1 MATIKL
7 QPSGAVLLK
16 DGKVSCA
23 CCEQPPT
30 SCCPY
35 PAQALVDGLYTYEDL
50 PDAID
55 IEGLEFTKL
64 DPPQFLGGVTIYYI
78 YPNNEDFNL
87 EGGYSLNINDFTSGS
102 FWASDFG
109 QDFCLLNDATYKDQF
124 ADTYTVSG
132 EPLGSVTLTRVS
144 LCLWTGLDSCGNTV
158 FLELFADPGDGRIWY
173 LEFPHYI
180 SPCVLSET
188 LIRSVENIGYGNTPV
203 GGYGNEPYDEVVLFV
218 S

>member
-7 QPSGAVLLK
+7 QPSGAVVVK
-16 DGKVSCA
+16 DGKVACS

-55 IEGLEFTKL
+55 IDSIEFTKL
-64 DPPQFLGGVTIYYI
+64 DPPQFIGGVTQYYI
-78 YPNNEDFNL
+78 NLDGEYLGIEDQTPDSIWAY
-87 EGGYSLNINDFTSGS
+87 EGGNN
-102 FWASDFG
+102 A
-109 QDFCLLNDATYKDQF
+109 CLLNDAGWEDQF

-158 FLELFADPGDGRIWY
+158 FLELFADLDDGRIWY
-173 LEFPHYI
+173 LEFPSYI
-180 SPCVLSET
+180 SPCVLEEWSP
-188 LIRSVENIGYGNTPV
+188 IRAVENIGYGNTPV
-203 GGYGNEPYDEVVLFV
+203 GSYGSEPYDEVVLSV